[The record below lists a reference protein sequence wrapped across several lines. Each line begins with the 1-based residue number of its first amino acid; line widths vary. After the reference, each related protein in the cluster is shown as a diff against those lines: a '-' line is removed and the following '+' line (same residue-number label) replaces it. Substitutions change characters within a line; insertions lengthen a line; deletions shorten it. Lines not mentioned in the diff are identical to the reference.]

1 MPGHKKTESA
11 ASPDASKTG
20 RQSEPHSKLQCPP
33 QPQDQGTDQLSRNKE
48 AQDVTNQ
55 ILALVDERAYLLSM
69 PKPSHEAKAGII
81 AGLDNI
87 TFLNETLAKKDA
99 AEEALESDAR
109 KMMKKLRAQNS
120 KYAKLLAEEKAMD
133 KSTNRQLE
141 TLKGLLER
149 RVEHLEKQLEQA
161 PRRGM
166 TMVMKILVSM
176 VTLMLVCVSYLLQC
190 CTEYQLS
197 RPESELQCTG

>member
-11 ASPDASKTG
+11 PSPDASNPG
-20 RQSEPHSKLQCPP
+20 RKSEPHSKLQRPP

-120 KYAKLLAEEKAMD
+120 KYSKLVAEVEATD
-133 KSTNRQLE
+133 KSVNRELE
-141 TLKGLLER
+141 TLNGLLKR
-149 RVEHLEKQLEQA
+149 RVEQLEKQLEQGPRTGMA
-161 PRRGM
+161 PLTKIVLGVM
-166 TMVMKILVSM
+166 TF
-176 VTLMLVCVSYLLQC
+176 MLVLVSYLLQY
-190 CTEYQLS
+190 CTEYQMS
-197 RPESELQCTG
+197 RLESES

>member
-1 MPGHKKTESA
+1 MPAHKKTESA
-11 ASPDASKTG
+11 TSPDASKTG
-20 RQSEPHSKLQCPP
+20 GKSEPHSKLQRPP

-55 ILALVDERAYLLSM
+55 ILALIDERAYLLSM

-120 KYAKLLAEEKAMD
+120 KCSKLLAEVEAMD

-141 TLKGLLER
+141 TLNGLLKR
-149 RVEHLEKQLEQA
+149 RVEQLEKQLEEG

-166 TMVMKILVSM
+166 APVTKIALTSMTFMLVLVS
-176 VTLMLVCVSYLLQC
+176 YFLQT

-197 RPESELQCTG
+197 RLESES